1 MPVKGE
7 VRHSL
12 APSAYGS
19 PLSKVYHPLSFS
31 SRVKA
36 GKGQQLSSSLL
47 RQMFDIVSFDG
58 ESDNSGR
65 QSELSSEFLLAG
77 TLNP

>member
-12 APSAYGS
+12 ALSAYGS
-19 PLSKVYHPLSFS
+19 PLSKVY
-31 SRVKA
+31 
-36 GKGQQLSSSLL
+36 SSSLL
-47 RQMFDIVSFDG
+47 RQTFDMVSFNG

-65 QSELSSEFLLAG
+65 QSELSPEFLLAG
-77 TLNP
+77 NLNP